1 MISDLKD
8 TVSIARPHH
17 WVKNLLVIA
26 PAFFAGIVFS
36 SKENF
41 ITTFLA
47 FAAFSLISSV
57 GYIIN
62 DFMDSA
68 QDSRHPVKNKRPLA
82 SGAVTWKKAFIIAL
96 VFFILTLIIS
106 VGINLKFVITMLT
119 YLLVTTLYSIYL
131 KKIFLVDA
139 LCIASGFLLRI
150 IAGGV
155 ALNVEVSSWLYITTL
170 LLSLLLVSGKR
181 RVELLE
187 IKSGE
192 NFREVL
198 KYYSEGF
205 LDKAVYVLGISS
217 ILTFSLYSAGQGWI
231 IFTTTTPF
239 VIFGTLR
246 YIYLVKHRSKGDPT
260 DALLKD
266 FWMFALVLSWIV
278 LFGIIIYLT

>member
-1 MISDLKD
+1 MISDLKN
-8 TVSIARPHH
+8 TVSILRPHH
-17 WVKNLLVIA
+17 WVKNLLVVA
-26 PAFFAGIVFS
+26 PAFFGGIVFS
-36 SKENF
+36 SNENF
-41 ITTFLA
+41 LTTFLA

-68 QDSRHPVKNKRPLA
+68 QDSLHPVKNKRPLA
-82 SGAVTWKKAFIIAL
+82 SGTISWNKAFIIAIVL
-96 VFFILTLIIS
+96 FILSLVIS
-106 VGINLKFVITMLT
+106 TGINLNFLITLLT

-139 LCIASGFLLRI
+139 LCIAAGFLLRI

-170 LLSLLLVSGKR
+170 LLSLLLVFGKR

-198 KYYSEGF
+198 RYYSESF
-205 LDKAVYVLGISS
+205 LDKAVYVLGVSS
-217 ILTFSLYSAGQGWI
+217 ILTFSLYSAGQGWM

-239 VIFGTLR
+239 VVFGTLR

-266 FWMFALVLSWIV
+266 RWMFAVVLSWIA
-278 LFGIIIYLT
+278 LFAVIIYII